1 MNPRSGIDI
10 ERLAAWL
17 ECACR
22 IQDGQHTGFISNSS
36 LNMLAFRYRQPARM
50 IFSALRLT
58 RRRM

>member
-1 MNPRSGIDI
+1 MAKS
-10 ERLAAWL
+10 
-17 ECACR
+17 ACH

-36 LNMLAFRYRQPARM
+36 PNMLAFRYRQPARM